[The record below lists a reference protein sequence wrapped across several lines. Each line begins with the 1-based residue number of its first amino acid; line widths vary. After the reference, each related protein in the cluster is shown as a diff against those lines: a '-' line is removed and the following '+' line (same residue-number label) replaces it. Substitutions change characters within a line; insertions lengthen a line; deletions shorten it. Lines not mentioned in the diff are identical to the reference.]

1 MNKKFIIESEEI
13 KRILSLHKA
22 HKIGLSEQQSTTQP
36 STTKPP
42 QKSRQEII
50 QFFATAKD
58 KGCLT
63 DPTLKYDT
71 PYKFTGENAYYIKG
85 PSHSMKGMVKRVY
98 DDFTWAIVDPKD
110 GRKLKEATWV
120 CSALTKTEQPKTD
133 GAQTATGTLNQE
145 QQQFIEKWTGGT
157 QGYIYNPSRLEQVD
171 KVSVDVLNLGAP
183 AGLFPKGTVLWY
195 DPNKQKDISRTDDSV
210 LDDILDNQSIN
221 RRACK
226 KNIEDFY
233 KAFQTRKSVVID
245 PAKLDQSKRIVQACK
260 DQHYGNWGI
269 LGGGK
274 KWDNIL
280 DILSGKVSGGTPSSS
295 PYRLQ

>member
-1 MNKKFIIESEEI
+1 MKININTDEVKSILEMHSKLKKPIIKEQINQTPSSTELPATNPDEAI
-13 KRILSLHKA
+13 IRKA
-22 HKIGLSEQQSTTQP
+22 VAS
-36 STTKPP
+36 
-42 QKSRQEII
+42 
-50 QFFATAKD
+50 
-58 KGCLT
+58 GCLT
-63 DPTLKYDT
+63 NGKILRKKSTNQIFYRKNSVQEPTKQVDFFT
-71 PYKFTGENAYYIKG
+71 DMTYKFT
-85 PSHSMKGMVKRVY
+85 
-98 DDFTWAIVDPKD
+98 D
-110 GRKLKEATWV
+110 GSKNGKWKCPEVTNLK
-120 CSALTKTEQPKTD
+120 PKTD
-133 GAQTATGTLNQE
+133 STQANVQATSGTLNQE
-145 QQQFIEKWTGGT
+145 QKDFIDKWTT

-171 KVSVDVLNLGAP
+171 KVSVDVVSLGAP

-195 DPNKQKDISRTDDSV
+195 DPNKQKDISRKDDSI

-221 RRACK
+221 RQSCK

>member
-1 MNKKFIIESEEI
+1 MKKLLVNNTERDEILKMHNSLKEQAQQPTQEDQDSIKLNKALQSCIKKYTWFIPDKTNPIRTTKSG
-13 KRILSLHKA
+13 KRI
-22 HKIGLSEQQSTTQP
+22 IYG
-36 STTKPP
+36 
-42 QKSRQEII
+42 
-50 QFFATAKD
+50 
-58 KGCLT
+58 
-63 DPTLKYDT
+63 
-71 PYKFTGENAYYIKG
+71 KG
-85 PSHSMKGMVKRVY
+85 PNGNSYYFYADMTALNANTGVK
-98 DDFTWAIVDPKD
+98 KN
-110 GRKLKEATWV
+110 WV
-120 CSALTKTEQPKTD
+120 CDELANPKPKTETPKTD
-133 GAQTATGTLNQE
+133 NAQTATGTLNQE
-145 QQQFIEKWTGGT
+145 QQQFIEKWTGDT
-157 QGYIYNPSRLEQVD
+157 QGYIYNPSRIDQIG

-274 KWDNIL
+274 NWDNIL